1 MHGIALQAAPAPVRA
16 AMYRAEIDAVGL
28 YSKYSDQNTVPPAP
42 NVQPVPPHSN
52 PAQASPNASSRATP
66 RRPLAFP
73 VQSTAIAT
81 GEPRAGCDS
90 SVAHSAG
97 LGWQL
102 AHAHTFLLPATTHEC
117 GTHGGGS
124 PSKAAGAPEPFE
136 ALSL

>member
-1 MHGIALQAAPAPVRA
+1 MHGVALQAAPAPVRA
-16 AMYRAEIDAVGL
+16 AMYRAEIDAGL

-52 PAQASPNASSRATP
+52 PAQASPNASSRAAP

-73 VQSTAIAT
+73 VQCSPRPLPRVSRAPDATCSTQ
-81 GEPRAGCDS
+81 RR
-90 SVAHSAG
+90 